1 MLRLSQISIVSFAAA
16 FVLSA
21 ILVDHGT
28 VEARLHGPG
37 LTIDESFN
45 IQQGV
50 YLVDA
55 FAQHG
60 PLVFSPS
67 GAREVFGSKDYL
79 PDHPPLGR
87 VILGVAHFLT
97 SWCIA
102 GSESTAYN
110 VPAARL
116 GSCFAFAMTVL
127 LLTEFCIR
135 RFDWATAICVPI
147 LMICTPCLLGHAR
160 LAALE
165 SATNLAWVA
174 CMVPLLAW
182 WTDARP
188 PSTLRAGV
196 SGVFWGL
203 LLLTKVQGILLPP
216 IVFVWA
222 VWQFRWKCVR
232 PLACWSVCGAILF
245 LAAWPWLWLDPIQNI
260 QQYLGRAAV
269 RPTLYCWYFG
279 ERFADQQVPWHYPF
293 VLTLFALPVAVIL
306 CLLAR
311 IKRTL
316 PDAIDQLLLL
326 SIAFPLLVFAL
337 PGTPVYD
344 GNRLF
349 LIVMPMIIV
358 FAARAFSPFQSST
371 TSEVPPAPST
381 PRSITRWKIAV
392 LVFLAVQ
399 PFGASVFSPYAI
411 SQYGPL
417 AGGNSGAA
425 ALGMESSYWSDGLNF
440 RFWEQVPE
448 NSTIFVAPVSHQFQ
462 LQDMM
467 SLVPIVQQ
475 RNIKLVPYQYDPEKQ
490 KGLLLLIHRLADLQP
505 ELRTAPEGAM
515 TVAEVHLEKVV
526 LARLLDTRSSTL
538 QSREAAYRL
547 DSGESSYGLLGQ
559 HMIPSI
565 STTTSSQLRPSDSE
579 CTQRAI
585 RRDSDE

>member
-1 MLRLSQISIVSFAAA
+1 MLRLSKISIVSFAAA

-28 VEARLHGPG
+28 TENRRPGPG

-60 PLVFSPS
+60 PLIFSPS

-87 VILGVAHFLT
+87 VILGIAHYLT
-97 SWCIA
+97 SWCIS
-102 GSESTAYN
+102 GSESTAHN

-135 RFDWATAICVPI
+135 RFDWATAACIPI
-147 LMICTPCLLGHAR
+147 LMISTPSLLGHAR

-165 SATNLAWVA
+165 SVTNLAWVA
-174 CMVPLLAW
+174 AMLPLLAW
-182 WTDARP
+182 WTETRP
-188 PSTLRAGV
+188 PSTLRACV
-196 SGVFWGL
+196 SGIFWGL

-216 IVFVWA
+216 IVFAWA
-222 VWQFRWKCVR
+222 VWRFRWLCVR
-232 PLACWSVCGAILF
+232 PLACWSVCGVTLF
-245 LAAWPWLWLDPIQNI
+245 LAAWPWLWLDPIHNI

-279 ERFADQQVPWHYPF
+279 ERYADKQVPWHYPF
-293 VLTLFALPVAVIL
+293 VLTLFTIPVAVIL
-306 CLLAR
+306 CLFAR
-311 IKRTL
+311 ITRRL

-349 LIVMPMIIV
+349 LIVMPMIIL
-358 FAARAFSPFQSST
+358 FAARAFSQIQSST
-371 TSEVPPAPST
+371 TSGVAPAPST
-381 PRSITRWKIAV
+381 TGSLVRWKIAV
-392 LVFLAVQ
+392 LIFLAAQ
-399 PFGASVFSPYAI
+399 PFGSSVFSPFAI
-411 SQYGPL
+411 SQYGPF
-417 AGGNSGAA
+417 AGGNNGAA
-425 ALGMESSYWSDGLNF
+425 ALGMESSYWSDGLNGS
-440 RFWEQVPE
+440 FWKLVPE
-448 NSTIFVAPVSHQFQ
+448 NSTVFVAPVSHQFQ
-462 LQDMM
+462 LQDIM

-490 KGLLLLIHRLADLQP
+490 KGLLLLLHRLADLRP
-505 ELRTAPEGAM
+505 ELRTVPEGA
-515 TVAEVHLEKVV
+515 TIIAEVRLERVV
-526 LARLLDTRSSTL
+526 LARLIDTRSSTL
-538 QSREAAYRL
+538 RSREAANRL
-547 DSGESSYGLLGQ
+547 DSGES
-559 HMIPSI
+559 
-565 STTTSSQLRPSDSE
+565 R
-579 CTQRAI
+579 
-585 RRDSDE
+585 

>member
-1 MLRLSQISIVSFAAA
+1 MARCTGGLTPADVRPLAKTLQKINMLRLSWISIVSFVIA
-16 FVLSA
+16 FLLSA
-21 ILVDHGT
+21 VLVDHGT
-28 VEARLHGPG
+28 VGARLRGPG

-67 GAREVFGSKDYL
+67 GAQTAFGSRDYL

-87 VILGVAHFLT
+87 VMLGVAHYLT
-97 SWCIA
+97 SWCIS
-102 GSESTAYN
+102 GSESTDYN

-135 RFDWATAICVPI
+135 RFHWATAICVPI
-147 LMICTPCLLGHAR
+147 LMISTPSLLGHAR

-174 CMVPLLAW
+174 AMLPLLAW

-188 PSTLRAGV
+188 PSTVRACI

-222 VWQFRWKCVR
+222 VWRFRWQCVR
-232 PLACWSVCGAILF
+232 PLAYWSVCGAVLF
-245 LAAWPWLWLDPIQNI
+245 LAAWPWLWLDPINNI

-269 RPTLYCWYFG
+269 RPTLYCWYLG
-279 ERFADQQVPWHYPF
+279 ERFADKQVPWHYPF
-293 VLTLFALPVAVIL
+293 VLTLFTLPIAVIL
-306 CLLAR
+306 CLIAR
-311 IKRTL
+311 IKRKL

-349 LIVMPMIIV
+349 LIVMPMIII
-358 FAARAFSPFQSST
+358 FAARAFFSFHAVT
-371 TSEVPPAPST
+371 ISEVSAAPST
-381 PRSITRWKIAV
+381 RRSIPRWLIAI
-392 LVFLAVQ
+392 LLFLAVL
-399 PFGASVFSPYAI
+399 PFGSSVFSPYAV

-417 AGGNSGAA
+417 AGGNNGAA
-425 ALGMESSYWSDGLNF
+425 WLGMESSYWSDGLNGS
-440 RFWEQVPE
+440 FWEQVPE
-448 NSTIFVAPVSHQFQ
+448 NSTVYVAPVSHQFQ
-462 LQDMM
+462 MQDIM

-475 RNIKLVPYQYDPEKQ
+475 RNIKLVPYEYDAAKQ
-490 KGLLLLIHRLADLQP
+490 KGLLLLIHRLADLRP
-505 ELRTAPEGAM
+505 ELRTLPPGAKI
-515 TVAEVHLEKVV
+515 VAEARMDHVV
-526 LARLLDTRSSTL
+526 LARLIDTSD
-538 QSREAAYRL
+538 A
-547 DSGESSYGLLGQ
+547 ES
-559 HMIPSI
+559 P
-565 STTTSSQLRPSDSE
+565 
-579 CTQRAI
+579 
-585 RRDSDE
+585 

>member
-1 MLRLSQISIVSFAAA
+1 MLRLSKISIVSFAAA
-16 FVLSA
+16 FVLSVM
-21 ILVDHGT
+21 LVDHGT
-28 VEARLHGPG
+28 AGTRLHGPG

-55 FAQHG
+55 FAQYG

-67 GAREVFGSKDYL
+67 GARKVFGARDYL

-87 VILGVAHFLT
+87 VILGVAHYLT
-97 SWCIA
+97 SWCIS
-102 GSESTAYN
+102 GSESAAYN

-135 RFDWATAICVPI
+135 RFGWATAVCVPI
-147 LMICTPCLLGHAR
+147 LMISTPSLLGHAR

-174 CMVPLLAW
+174 AMLPLLAW

-188 PSTLRAGV
+188 PSTWGACV

-216 IVFVWA
+216 IVFLWA
-222 VWQFRWKCVR
+222 VWRFRWQCVR
-232 PLACWSVCGAILF
+232 PLACWSVCGAVLF
-245 LAAWPWLWLDPIQNI
+245 VSAWPWLWLDPIHNI

-269 RPTLYCWYFG
+269 RPTLYCWYFD
-279 ERFADQQVPWHYPF
+279 ERFADKLVPWHYPF
-293 VLTLFALPVAVIL
+293 LLTLFTLPVGVIL
-306 CLLAR
+306 CLIAR
-311 IKRTL
+311 IKRKL

-326 SIAFPLLVFAL
+326 SIVFPLLVFAL

-349 LIVMPMIIV
+349 LIVMPMIII
-358 FAARAFSPFQSST
+358 FASRAFAQFQAMT
-371 TSEVPPAPST
+371 TSEVSPAPST
-381 PRSITRWKIAV
+381 QRSITRWKIAV

-399 PFGASVFSPYAI
+399 PFGSSLVSPYAI

-417 AGGNSGAA
+417 AGGNNGASW
-425 ALGMESSYWSDGLNF
+425 LGMESSYWSDGLNGS
-440 RFWEQVPE
+440 FWKQVPE
-448 NSTIFVAPVSHQFQ
+448 NSTVCVAPVSHQFQ

-467 SLVPIVQQ
+467 SLVPIVKQ
-475 RNIKLVPYQYDPEKQ
+475 RNIKLVPYQYDPDKQ
-490 KGLLLLIHRLADLQP
+490 KGLLLLIHRLADLRP
-505 ELRTAPEGAM
+505 ELRTVPEGA
-515 TVAEVHLEKVV
+515 TIVAEVHLDAVV
-526 LARLLDTRSSTL
+526 LARLIDTSNVRT
-538 QSREAAYRL
+538 AFIA
-547 DSGESSYGLLGQ
+547 GE
-559 HMIPSI
+559 
-565 STTTSSQLRPSDSE
+565 
-579 CTQRAI
+579 
-585 RRDSDE
+585 

>member
-1 MLRLSQISIVSFAAA
+1 MLRLSKISIVSFAAA

-21 ILVDHGT
+21 VLVDHGT
-28 VEARLHGPG
+28 TGTRLRGPG

-67 GAREVFGSKDYL
+67 GAREVFGARDYL

-87 VILGVAHFLT
+87 VILGVAHYLT
-97 SWCIA
+97 SWCIS

-127 LLTEFCIR
+127 LLTEFCVR
-135 RFDWATAICVPI
+135 RFGWATAVCVPI
-147 LMICTPCLLGHAR
+147 LMVSTPSLLGHAR

-174 CMVPLLAW
+174 AMLPLLSW
-182 WTDARP
+182 WTDTRP
-188 PSTLRAGV
+188 PSTLRACI

-222 VWQFRWKCVR
+222 VWQFRWQCVR
-232 PLACWSVCGAILF
+232 PLVCWSVCGAVLF
-245 LAAWPWLWLDPIQNI
+245 VSAWPWLWLDPIHNI

-279 ERFADQQVPWHYPF
+279 ERFADKQVPWHYPF
-293 VLTLFALPVAVIL
+293 VLTLFTLPLHTIL

-311 IKRTL
+311 INFRR

-326 SIAFPLLVFAL
+326 SIAVPLAVFAL

-349 LIVMPMIIV
+349 LIVMPMIV
-358 FAARAFSPFQSST
+358 VLAARVFFEFNTAIKMQAGTANARVPRTIERWQIAILFLLAIWPQGSIVSPF
-371 TSEVPPAPST
+371 
-381 PRSITRWKIAV
+381 
-392 LVFLAVQ
+392 
-399 PFGASVFSPYAI
+399 AI
-411 SQYGPL
+411 SEYGPW
-417 AGGNSGAA
+417 AGGNNGAA
-425 ALGMESSYWSDGLNF
+425 ALGMESSYWSDGLNGC
-440 RFWEQVPE
+440 FWERVPE
-448 NSTIFVAPVSHQFQ
+448 NSTVYVAPVSHQFQ

-467 SLVPIVQQ
+467 SLVPIVKQ
-475 RNIKLVPYQYDPEKQ
+475 RNIKLVPYEYDAQKQ
-490 KGLLLLIHRLADLQP
+490 KGLLLLIHRLADLRP
-505 ELRTAPEGAM
+505 ELRTVPEGA
-515 TVAEVHLEKVV
+515 TIVAEVRLDAVV
-526 LARLLDTRSSTL
+526 LARLIDTSKT
-538 QSREAAYRL
+538 
-547 DSGESSYGLLGQ
+547 
-559 HMIPSI
+559 P
-565 STTTSSQLRPSDSE
+565 
-579 CTQRAI
+579 
-585 RRDSDE
+585 

>member
-1 MLRLSQISIVSFAAA
+1 MLRLSWISIISFVIALL
-16 FVLSA
+16 LSS

-28 VEARLHGPG
+28 VEARRHGPG

-60 PLVFSPS
+60 PLMFSLS
-67 GAREVFGSKDYL
+67 GANEVFGSKDYL

-87 VILGVAHFLT
+87 VILGVAHYLT
-97 SWCIA
+97 SWCIS

-127 LLTEFCIR
+127 LLTEFCFR
-135 RFDWATAICVPI
+135 RFGLATAVCVPI
-147 LMICTPCLLGHAR
+147 LMISTPSLLGHAR

-174 CMVPLLAW
+174 AMLPLLAW

-188 PSTLRAGV
+188 PSTLRACV
-196 SGVFWGL
+196 SGIFWGL

-222 VWQFRWKCVR
+222 VWQFRWQCVR
-232 PLACWSVCGAILF
+232 PLACWSVCGAVLF
-245 LAAWPWLWLDPIQNI
+245 LAAWPWLWLDPIHNI

-279 ERFADQQVPWHYPF
+279 ERFADKQVPWHYPF
-293 VLTLFALPVAVIL
+293 VLTLFTLPVAVIL
-306 CLLAR
+306 CLMTR
-311 IKRTL
+311 MKRRL
-316 PDAIDQLLLL
+316 PDSVDQLLLL

-349 LIVMPMIIV
+349 LIVMPMIIL
-358 FAARAFSPFQSST
+358 FAARAFSQFQPVT
-371 TSEVPPAPST
+371 TFKVPSAPST
-381 PRSITRWKIAV
+381 PRSFTRWQIAV

-399 PFGASVFSPYAI
+399 PFGSSLLSPYAI
-411 SQYGPL
+411 SQYCPF
-417 AGGNSGAA
+417 AGGHNGAA
-425 ALGMESSYWSDGLNF
+425 ALGMESSYWSDGLNGS
-440 RFWEQVPE
+440 FWEQMPE
-448 NSTIFVAPVSHQFQ
+448 NSTIYVAPVSHQFQ
-462 LQDMM
+462 LQDIM
-467 SLVPIVQQ
+467 SLVPIVQH
-475 RNIKLVPYQYDPEKQ
+475 RNIKLVPYEYDPEKQ
-490 KGLLLLIHRLADLQP
+490 KGLLLLIHRLADLRP
-505 ELRTAPEGAM
+505 ELRTVPAGA
-515 TVAEVHLEKVV
+515 TIVAEVHLDAVV
-526 LARLLDTRSSTL
+526 LARLIDTSNVRHASA
-538 QSREAAYRL
+538 EKK
-547 DSGESSYGLLGQ
+547 
-559 HMIPSI
+559 
-565 STTTSSQLRPSDSE
+565 
-579 CTQRAI
+579 
-585 RRDSDE
+585 

>member
-1 MLRLSQISIVSFAAA
+1 MLRLSKISIVSFAAA

-21 ILVDHGT
+21 MLVDHGT
-28 VEARLHGPG
+28 VGAKLRGPG

-67 GAREVFGSKDYL
+67 GAHEVFGARDYL

-87 VILGVAHFLT
+87 VILGVAHYLT
-97 SWCIA
+97 SWCIS

-135 RFDWATAICVPI
+135 RFGWAAAICVPI
-147 LMICTPCLLGHAR
+147 LMISTPSLLGHAR

-174 CMVPLLAW
+174 AMLSLLAW
-182 WTDARP
+182 WTDAHP
-188 PSTLRAGV
+188 PSTLRACL

-216 IVFVWA
+216 IVFLWA
-222 VWQFRWKCVR
+222 VWRFRWQCVR
-232 PLACWSVCGAILF
+232 PLACWSVCGAVLF
-245 LAAWPWLWLDPIQNI
+245 VSAWPWLWLDPIHNI
-260 QQYLGRAAV
+260 PQYLGRASV

-279 ERFADQQVPWHYPF
+279 ERFADKQVPWHYPF
-293 VLTLFALPVAVIL
+293 VLTLFTLPVAVIL
-306 CLLAR
+306 CLIAR
-311 IKRTL
+311 IKRKL

-326 SIAFPLLVFAL
+326 SIAFPLFVFAL

-349 LIVMPMIIV
+349 LIVMPMIVIV
-358 FAARAFSPFQSST
+358 AARAFSPFVAVT
-371 TSEVPPAPST
+371 TSEIPVAPST
-381 PRSITRWKIAV
+381 QRSITRWKIAV

-399 PFGASVFSPYAI
+399 TFGLSVVSPYAI
-411 SQYGPL
+411 SMYGPL
-417 AGGNSGAA
+417 AGGNNGAER
-425 ALGMESSYWSDGLNF
+425 LGMESSYWSDGLNGS
-440 RFWEQVPE
+440 FWKQVPE
-448 NSTIFVAPVSHQFQ
+448 NSTVYVAPVSHQYQ
-462 LQDMM
+462 LQDIM

-475 RNIKLVPYQYDPEKQ
+475 RNIRLVAYEYDPDKQ
-490 KGLLLLIHRLADLQP
+490 KGLLLLIHRLADLRP
-505 ELRTAPEGAM
+505 ELQTVPEGA
-515 TVAEVHLEKVV
+515 TIVAEVHLDAVV
-526 LARLLDTRSSTL
+526 LARLIDTSNVRT
-538 QSREAAYRL
+538 AVIA
-547 DSGESSYGLLGQ
+547 GE
-559 HMIPSI
+559 
-565 STTTSSQLRPSDSE
+565 
-579 CTQRAI
+579 
-585 RRDSDE
+585 

>member
-1 MLRLSQISIVSFAAA
+1 MLRLSKVSIVSFAAA

-21 ILVDHGT
+21 MLVDHGT
-28 VEARLHGPG
+28 TGTRLHGPG

-67 GAREVFGSKDYL
+67 GVREVFGARDYL

-87 VILGVAHFLT
+87 VILGVAHYLT
-97 SWCIA
+97 SWCIS

-135 RFDWATAICVPI
+135 RFGWATALCLPI
-147 LMICTPCLLGHAR
+147 LMISTPSLLGHAR

-174 CMVPLLAW
+174 AMLPLLGW

-188 PSTLRAGV
+188 PSMLRACV

-222 VWQFRWKCVR
+222 VWRFRWQCVR
-232 PLACWSVCGAILF
+232 PLACWSVCGAVLF
-245 LAAWPWLWLDPIQNI
+245 VSAWPWLWLDPIHNI

-279 ERFADQQVPWHYPF
+279 ERFADKQVPWHYPF
-293 VLTLFALPVAVIL
+293 VLTLFTLPVAVIL
-306 CLLAR
+306 CLIAR
-311 IKRTL
+311 IKRQR

-349 LIVMPMIIV
+349 LIVMPMIII
-358 FAARAFSPFQSST
+358 FASRAFAQFHAKT
-371 TSEVPPAPST
+371 TSQVSPAPPT
-381 PRSITRWKIAV
+381 QRSITRWQIAV
-392 LVFLAVQ
+392 LIFLTVQ
-399 PFGASVFSPYAI
+399 PFDSSVLSPYAI
-411 SQYGPL
+411 SQYGSL
-417 AGGNSGAA
+417 AGGNNGASR
-425 ALGMESSYWSDGLNF
+425 LGMESSYWSDGLNGS
-440 RFWEQVPE
+440 FWKQVPE
-448 NSTIFVAPVSHQFQ
+448 NSTIYVAPVSHQFQ

-467 SLVPIVQQ
+467 SLVPIVKQ
-475 RNIKLVPYQYDPEKQ
+475 RNIKLVPYKYDPDKQ
-490 KGLLLLIHRLADLQP
+490 KGLLLLIHRLADLPP
-505 ELRTAPEGAM
+505 ELRRVPEGA
-515 TVAEVHLEKVV
+515 TILAEVHLNAVV
-526 LARLLDTRSSTL
+526 LARLIDTNKVN
-538 QSREAAYRL
+538 A
-547 DSGESSYGLLGQ
+547 
-559 HMIPSI
+559 P
-565 STTTSSQLRPSDSE
+565 
-579 CTQRAI
+579 
-585 RRDSDE
+585 